1 MNVGLVCV
9 HILLAMEINCDI
21 TFVFQISYKKIFK
34 DNFLHH
40 NFYPLVLQKHMD
52 IAFRWY

>member
-34 DNFLHH
+34 DNSLHH
-40 NFYPLVLQKHMD
+40 NFYLLILQKHKH